1 MKMIFVLST
10 VIVFILNLNIATAG
24 ILDDLLEEVEKSVEE
39 LSDTG
44 DVKKNKLDIDFKP
57 YRILGACNP
66 KIAHEA
72 LQVNLEI
79 GLLLPC
85 NVVLWENSDNS
96 TTVSAINAEKML
108 SLVNEDKLIDEAK
121 NINSL
126 LKKAID
132 SL

>member
-1 MKMIFVLST
+1 MSIGYSKTINFD
-10 VIVFILNLNIATAG
+10 IEIADSKVRDALKSEGFG
-24 ILDDLLEEVEKSVEE
+24 IITEINVK
-39 LSDTG
+39 DTF
-44 DVKKNKLDIDFKP
+44 KNKLDIDFKP

-66 KIAHEA
+66 EIAHEA

>member
-1 MKMIFVLST
+1 MSIGYSKT
-10 VIVFILNLNIATAG
+10 VKYDIDIADSKVRDALQSQGFG
-24 ILDDLLEEVEKSVEE
+24 IITEINVK
-39 LSDTG
+39 DTF
-44 DVKKNKLDIDFKP
+44 KKKLDVDFKP

-72 LQVNLEI
+72 LQLNPEI

-85 NVVLWENSDNS
+85 NVVLWENNDKS

-108 SLVNEDKLIDEAK
+108 SLVDEDDLIDEAK
-121 NINSL
+121 HINTL
-126 LKKAID
+126 LKTAID

>member
-1 MKMIFVLST
+1 MSIGYSKT
-10 VIVFILNLNIATAG
+10 VKYDIDIADSNVRDALQSQGFG
-24 ILDDLLEEVEKSVEE
+24 IITEINVK
-39 LSDTG
+39 DTF
-44 DVKKNKLDIDFKP
+44 KNKLDVDFKP

-72 LQVNLEI
+72 LQVNPEI

-85 NVVLWENSDNS
+85 NVVLWENSDKS

-108 SLVNEDKLIDEAK
+108 SLVDEDDLIDEAK
-121 NINSL
+121 HINSL
-126 LKKAID
+126 LKMVID

>member
-1 MKMIFVLST
+1 MSIGYSKTINCDIDIADSKVRDALQSQGFGIIT
-10 VIVFILNLNIATAG
+10 EINI
-24 ILDDLLEEVEKSVEE
+24 K
-39 LSDTG
+39 DTF
-44 DVKKNKLDIDFKP
+44 KNKLDIDFKP

-72 LQVNLEI
+72 LQVNSEI

-85 NVVLWENSDNS
+85 NVVLWKNSENS

-126 LKKAID
+126 LKAAID

>member
-1 MKMIFVLST
+1 MSIGYSKT
-10 VIVFILNLNIATAG
+10 VKYDIDIADSKVRDALQSQGFG
-24 ILDDLLEEVEKSVEE
+24 IITEINVK
-39 LSDTG
+39 DTF
-44 DVKKNKLDIDFKP
+44 KKKLDVDFKP

-72 LQVNLEI
+72 LQVNPEI

-85 NVVLWENSDNS
+85 NVVLWENNDKS

-108 SLVNEDKLIDEAK
+108 SLVDEDDLIDEAK
-121 NINSL
+121 HINSL
-126 LKKAID
+126 LETAID